1 MLRRALLPVAVGFLF
16 LLPGTAP
23 AAGPPFLSAS
33 PNPVH
38 VGGTLVIKGRQ
49 WPVIEFCNRRVRL
62 SLRSD
67 QNEVVIGFKR
77 IRDNGR
83 FRRDFVVNGVGPG
96 RWRVFA
102 RLRCESGEDG
112 SANFIRRRVPIRILP

>member
-1 MLRRALLPVAVGFLF
+1 MLRRALLPLVLGSFF
-16 LLPGTAP
+16 MLPGSAP
-23 AAGPPFLSAS
+23 AAGQPFLSAT
-33 PNPVH
+33 PNPVA
-38 VGGTLVIKGRQ
+38 VGDTLVIRGRQ
-49 WPVIEFCNRRVRL
+49 WPVIEFCARRVRL

-77 IRDNGR
+77 IRTNGR
-83 FRRDFVVNGVGPG
+83 FRRDFVVSGVGPG

-112 SANFIRRRVPIRILP
+112 SPNFIRRRVPIRVV

>member
-1 MLRRALLPVAVGFLF
+1 M
-16 LLPGTAP
+16 
-23 AAGPPFLSAS
+23 
-33 PNPVH
+33 
-38 VGGTLVIKGRQ
+38 
-49 WPVIEFCNRRVRL
+49 IEFCSRRVRL

-77 IRDNGR
+77 IRENGR

-112 SANFIRRRVPIRILP
+112 SANFIRRRVPIRIV

>member
-1 MLRRALLPVAVGFLF
+1 MLRRALPLALGAFFLM
-16 LLPGTAP
+16 PGSAS

-33 PNPVH
+33 PNPIE
-38 VGGTLVIKGRQ
+38 VGETLVIRGRQ
-49 WPVIEFCNRRVRL
+49 WPVIEFCSRRVRL

-67 QNEVVIGFKR
+67 QNEVLIGFKR

-83 FRRDFVVNGVGPG
+83 FRRNFVTAGVGPG
-96 RWRVFA
+96 RWRVVA

-112 SANFIRRRVPIRILP
+112 SPNFVRRRVRIRVVS

>member
-1 MLRRALLPVAVGFLF
+1 MPRRALLPLVLAAFFLA
-16 LLPGTAP
+16 PASAP

-33 PNPVH
+33 PNPVE
-38 VGGTLVIKGRQ
+38 VGETLVIRGRQ
-49 WPVIEFCNRRVRL
+49 WPVIEFCSRRVRL

-67 QNEVVIGFKR
+67 QNEVLIGFKR
-77 IRDNGR
+77 IRGNGR
-83 FRRDFVVNGVGPG
+83 FRRDFVVNGVGSG

-112 SANFIRRRVPIRILP
+112 SPNFIRRRVPIRVVS

>member
-1 MLRRALLPVAVGFLF
+1 MLRRALPLALGAFFLM
-16 LLPGTAP
+16 PGSAS

-33 PNPVH
+33 PNPVE
-38 VGGTLVIKGRQ
+38 VGETLVIRGRQ
-49 WPVIEFCNRRVRL
+49 WPVIEFCSRRVRL

-67 QNEVVIGFKR
+67 QNEVLIGFKR

-83 FRRDFVVNGVGPG
+83 FRRNFVMGGVGPG
-96 RWRVFA
+96 RWRVVA

-112 SANFIRRRVPIRILP
+112 SPNVVRRRVRIRVVT